1 MPVLAI
7 IPDTPSS
14 EFDGVASHLHLRS
27 SRCSG
32 STFTEGSGCTS
43 CRGLGPSINIV
54 NVVGIGIISHRPVA
68 RLNYDQLLD
77 KLDTRLNLVKSFQ
90 RARNRNTESRR
101 LLDLISTSDVPG
113 LSRILSTAKKQGWG
127 LSKTHDYCRHMI
139 ANTRRE
145 LSLRVTTGKVKM
157 LMLLKNIETLFKDVE
172 CDDEFPQ
179 VIHTLCQDEIAGDG
193 RLCYLEKTDDIGGL
207 CEHAIIE
214 LETQKMGSDLTS
226 IQAAV
231 KAIREDRVHIG
242 KEFSVAAIA
251 RHSGTDYGAK
261 PVLLMPTCKQ
271 SSWQAGAQ
279 ILQKLLLAWKISP
292 HGEKKHGPIKSLS
305 SDGCPKR
312 RLALYLLCMHQEL
325 KEGDPLF
332 SLLGDLAGLNLF
344 TGKDGITLD
353 PDIKHIL
360 KRLCKALCSKIGVM
374 VGDVTI
380 NIHLLP
386 QWLERLSGHDWSE
399 ESIHSLLNPKDP
411 QDVPRAVKLLCLIA
425 DLRDL
430 DSTDFYP
437 FRKTHTTALSVFSAR
452 QYTAFLPISHAPSIF
467 GTRRAFFPGNFTGD
481 LQCLV
486 KNLIFKIAHTKV
498 LNPLLKIFLC
508 LLGDDVLELH
518 YALMPYFA
526 VTRSWKRHARRLN
539 FNRSRDVD
547 HISPRLCTGEL
558 TAGSCDIKKC
568 YDEGQDAAKAFL
580 ESFGISIDF
589 KTRFSQKGF
598 DLMRPSDIDAG
609 DPVDPAEELDLD
621 SIDPAAIL
629 GLDPA
634 AILAVEQEEMQ
645 VRSGNPHSPW
655 IKLDDEGRKLAHKK
669 TVIRMFM
676 DPTMDIDSRRSHDRL
691 LRVRYYSIGG
701 DHWDRTTLTA
711 LSLNVGDNHL
721 LQIGLPLLYFCAPE
735 SSLTAKNPPTYLD
748 SAPIAE
754 LALSGSKYEI
764 TGQILS
770 LKPYLDNS
778 DNLYGAWTLDFAAFH
793 SGKSKRANLLNP
805 VARMRHL
812 TVTVSGQLVVSL
824 PRDSLTS
831 TSRSSLP
838 DSNRGGAEPQLADAE
853 SKLKARVKD
862 NEVRLKIPVFG
873 YVKSGD
879 FPYEYH
885 APRTCPGAVS
895 VSHGSVPVKA
905 PPPKDPRKPCRI
917 CNKNILASERQNH
930 MGGHILLSLQ
940 ATADAATEEC
950 FSPFNSVGADYPCG
964 FCGQS
969 MPTSACTIGI
979 VGGKRKFIMPR
990 GIFFPG
996 FQCIVIQRR

>member
-1 MPVLAI
+1 
-7 IPDTPSS
+7 
-14 EFDGVASHLHLRS
+14 
-27 SRCSG
+27 
-32 STFTEGSGCTS
+32 
-43 CRGLGPSINIV
+43 
-54 NVVGIGIISHRPVA
+54 
-68 RLNYDQLLD
+68 
-77 KLDTRLNLVKSFQ
+77 
-90 RARNRNTESRR
+90 
-101 LLDLISTSDVPG
+101 
-113 LSRILSTAKKQGWG
+113 
-127 LSKTHDYCRHMI
+127 
-139 ANTRRE
+139 
-145 LSLRVTTGKVKM
+145 
-157 LMLLKNIETLFKDVE
+157 
-172 CDDEFPQ
+172 
-179 VIHTLCQDEIAGDG
+179 
-193 RLCYLEKTDDIGGL
+193 
-207 CEHAIIE
+207 
-214 LETQKMGSDLTS
+214 
-226 IQAAV
+226 
-231 KAIREDRVHIG
+231 
-242 KEFSVAAIA
+242 
-251 RHSGTDYGAK
+251 
-261 PVLLMPTCKQ
+261 
-271 SSWQAGAQ
+271 
-279 ILQKLLLAWKISP
+279 
-292 HGEKKHGPIKSLS
+292 
-305 SDGCPKR
+305 
-312 RLALYLLCMHQEL
+312 
-325 KEGDPLF
+325 
-332 SLLGDLAGLNLF
+332 
-344 TGKDGITLD
+344 
-353 PDIKHIL
+353 
-360 KRLCKALCSKIGVM
+360 M

-430 DSTDFYP
+430 DSTDFTPSEKHTHRAFCLLGEAIYCLVEP
-437 FRKTHTTALSVFSAR
+437 FINPTLSISQQLVYLVKFAHLACAFYIRHEAS
-452 QYTAFLPISHAPSIF
+452 FLP
-467 GTRRAFFPGNFTGD
+467 GQLYGD

-508 LLGDDVLELH
+508 LLGDDVLEVLFGRTRMIGGH
-518 YALMPYFA
+518 SPNMSIDELCQRVEAALRIDAIFRRHPELE
-526 VTRSWKRHARRLN
+526 RHARRLN

-598 DLMRPSDIDAG
+598 DLMRPSGGKYPGLSNKADHSLADIDAG

-634 AILAVEQEEMQ
+634 AILAAEQEEMQ
-645 VRSGNPHSPW
+645 VRSGTPHSPW

-669 TVIRMFM
+669 TIIRMFM

-701 DHWDRTTLTA
+701 DHWDRTKLTV
-711 LSLNVGDNHL
+711 LSLNIGDNHL
-721 LQIGLPLLYFCAPE
+721 LQIGSVFATFVCVGMSKVALAVLLCTGIK
-735 SSLTAKNPPTYLD
+735 STAKNPPTYLD

-778 DNLYGAWTLDFAAFH
+778 NNLYWAWTLDFAAFH
-793 SGKSKRANLLNP
+793 SGKSKKANLSNP

-824 PRDSLTS
+824 PRDGLTS

-838 DSNRGGAEPQLADAE
+838 DSIAAALVGGIDSTWIFGEPQLADAE

-862 NEVRLKIPVFG
+862 DEVRLKIPVFG

-885 APRTCPGAVS
+885 A
-895 VSHGSVPVKA
+895 
-905 PPPKDPRKPCRI
+905 RKCSI
-917 CNKNILASERQNH
+917 N
-930 MGGHILLSLQ
+930 
-940 ATADAATEEC
+940 
-950 FSPFNSVGADYPCG
+950 
-964 FCGQS
+964 
-969 MPTSACTIGI
+969 
-979 VGGKRKFIMPR
+979 
-990 GIFFPG
+990 
-996 FQCIVIQRR
+996 